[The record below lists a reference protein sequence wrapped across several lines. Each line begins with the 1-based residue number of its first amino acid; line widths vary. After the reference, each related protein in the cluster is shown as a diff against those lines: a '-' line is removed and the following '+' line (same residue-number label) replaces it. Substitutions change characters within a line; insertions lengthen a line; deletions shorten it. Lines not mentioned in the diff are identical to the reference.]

1 MDAARVAAIPLF
13 ADLGA
18 SEREL
23 AARWADEVEVA
34 PGRQLVAQGD
44 SAYEF
49 FVITEGTAEVVR
61 DGTTVA
67 ELGPGDFFGE
77 IALLETERRNAT
89 VTAITPMRVIVMT
102 RDRFQQLM
110 RSSPELAGKLAAAVR
125 ARL

>member
-1 MDAARVAAIPLF
+1 MDAARIAAIPLF
-13 ADLGA
+13 ADLA
-18 SEREL
+18 ESEREL
-23 AARWADEVEVA
+23 AARWADEIDVE
-34 PGRQLVAQGD
+34 PGQVLVTQGD

-49 FVITEGTAEVVR
+49 FVIAEGTAEVVR

-67 ELGPGDFFGE
+67 ELGPGEFFGE

-89 VTAITPMRVIVMT
+89 VRAATPMRVVVMT
-102 RDRFQQLM
+102 RDHFQQLT

>member
-1 MDAARVAAIPLF
+1 MDVTRIASISLF
-13 ADLGA
+13 ADLA
-18 SEREL
+18 ESEREL

-34 PGRQLVAQGD
+34 PGKVLVAQGD

-49 FVITEGTAEVVR
+49 FVIAEGTAEVER
-61 DGTTVA
+61 DGAKVA
-67 ELGPGDFFGE
+67 ELGEGDFFGE

-89 VTAITPMRVIVMT
+89 VTAATPMRVIVMT
-102 RDRFQQLM
+102 REHFQQLT